1 LKKEAALAYD
11 RKAIELF
18 KKFARP
24 NIISNPYAID
34 GGMDDIEIPN
44 INAIRSL

>member
-1 LKKEAALAYD
+1 MKKEAALAYD

-24 NIISNPYAID
+24 NII
-34 GGMDDIEIPN
+34 
-44 INAIRSL
+44 